1 MKIITKGFVVLV
13 GSSALIGC
21 AGIDLGTEGLTY
33 YDPVPYL
40 LVSNKADC
48 SQSVTAVTLPG
59 EKRSL
64 KFKSGL
70 GSAKLNVALANGMI
84 TSIGQ
89 ETDTKIPETI
99 AALIPLTAD
108 KSISSKCI
116 EQSTLFESKTLKFPF
131 VLPKPTPDN
140 SSAATVDK

>member
-1 MKIITKGFVVLV
+1 MKITAKGVVTVIGASTLM
-13 GSSALIGC
+13 GC
-21 AGIDLGTEGLTY
+21 AGIDLGDGGLTY

-40 LVSNKADC
+40 LVSDKADC

-64 KFKSGL
+64 RFKSGL
-70 GSAKLNVALANGMI
+70 GSAALNVALANGMI

-99 AALIPLTAD
+99 AALTPLIAD
-108 KSISSKCI
+108 KSVSRKCV
-116 EQSTLFESKTLKFPF
+116 EQATLIESKTLGFPF
-131 VLPKPTPDN
+131 VLPKPLPDN
-140 SSAATVDK
+140 SSPLM

>member
-1 MKIITKGFVVLV
+1 MKTIIKGFVALG
-13 GSSALIGC
+13 GSAALMGC
-21 AGIDLGTEGLTY
+21 AGIDLGKDGLTY

-70 GSAKLNVALANGMI
+70 GTAKLNVTLANGMI

-99 AALIPLTAD
+99 TALTPLIAD
-108 KSISSKCI
+108 KSISSKCV
-116 EQSTLFESKTLKFPF
+116 EETTLYESKTLHFPF
-131 VLPKPTPDN
+131 VLPKPKPDKGTV
-140 SSAATVDK
+140 ATESK

>member
-1 MKIITKGFVVLV
+1 MKIIMKGFL
-13 GSSALIGC
+13 ALAGMSGLLGC
-21 AGIDLGTEGLTY
+21 AGIDLGDQGLTY
-33 YDPVPYL
+33 YDPVPYI
-40 LVSNKADC
+40 LVTNKADC

-70 GSAKLNVALANGMI
+70 GSAKLNVALADGMI

-89 ETDTKIPETI
+89 ETDTQIPQTI
-99 AALIPLTAD
+99 TALAPLVTGLAAS
-108 KSISSKCI
+108 KKCI
-116 EQSTLFESKTLKFPF
+116 AESTLIESKTLGFPF

-140 SSAATVDK
+140 TPDT